1 MRPIKFRQPI
11 FRKGSFVQWHYWGFL
26 SKGLFVAP
34 SDDSVNWEKS
44 QQFTGLL
51 DKNGKEIWE
60 GDLLTESTY
69 PNDVRKCLWF
79 EEGAGFIFQ
88 AVKDPNWIWCPNS
101 ESTQRGFKVIGDIYS
116 NPELLSPQTGKEVG
130 K

>member
-1 MRPIKFRQPI
+1 MRQIKFRQPI

-60 GDLLTESTY
+60 GDIVLTPGKFKLEVKIDNIGY
-69 PNDVRKCLWF
+69 GDPKFFNIGFDVC
-79 EEGAGFIFQ
+79 E
-88 AVKDPNWIWCPNS
+88 
-101 ESTQRGFKVIGDIYS
+101 VIGNIYERGD
-116 NPELLSPQTGKEVG
+116 P
-130 K
+130 